1 MAKLN
6 IDHQRDFAV
15 QIVRRLR
22 ERGFEAFWAGGCVR
36 DHLLGRVAKDFDV
49 ATSAKPD
56 EIRELFG
63 RRRTIA
69 VGAAFGVIAVLGP
82 PGAGQVEVTT
92 FRRDSTYL
100 DGRHPEHVT
109 FTNAAE
115 DAARRDFTINGLF
128 YDPEAREVIDYVG
141 GQLDLE
147 AGIIR
152 AIGEPRA
159 RFIEDK
165 LRLLR
170 AVRFATTFDF
180 RLDPA
185 TAAAVRE
192 MAPEIAVVSAER
204 IAQELRRMLVVPSRA
219 RGIELLRETE
229 LLPTV
234 LPELLPL
241 VGLAVESEETA
252 NAAPHSDSKRVLP
265 VDRWRA
271 TLAVLDRLIE
281 PEFPLALA
289 ALLHQI
295 GWPAVS
301 GEAADDVSRD
311 PQGAGAALTRAI
323 GRRLRLSNREIDLAT
338 WLVREQSSL
347 VGARTLAWP
356 TLQRRLIHADIREL
370 IELHRAIATAHGA
383 TRDDVEHCR
392 KLLERPS
399 AELNPPPLL
408 TGDDLIAHGLRPGAT
423 FPVLLDQVRDAQL
436 LGEIG
441 TRADA
446 LALVDRLRAET

>member
-69 VGAAFGVIAVLGP
+69 VGAAFGVIAVVGP

-147 AGIIR
+147 AGIVR
-152 AIGEPRA
+152 AIGDPRA

-185 TAAAVRE
+185 TAAAVCE
-192 MAPEIAVVSAER
+192 MAPEIAVVSVER
-204 IAQELRRMLVVPSRA
+204 IAQELRRMLVVPTRA
-219 RGIELLRETE
+219 RGIELLRETD
-229 LLPTV
+229 LLATV

-241 VGLAVESEETA
+241 MGLAIVPEGAGSEPV
-252 NAAPHSDSKRVLP
+252 PHA
-265 VDRWRA
+265 DRWQA

-281 PEFPLALA
+281 PDFPLALA
-289 ALLHQI
+289 ALLHQV

-301 GEAADDVSRD
+301 GEAADEVSGD
-311 PQGAGAALTRAI
+311 PHEAGAALARAI

-338 WLVREQSSL
+338 WLVREQRSL

-356 TLQRRLIHADIREL
+356 TLQRRLIHADIRDVV
-370 IELHRAIATAHGA
+370 ELHRAMAKAHGA
-383 TRDDVEHCR
+383 ALDDVEYCR
-392 KLLERPS
+392 KLLEKP
-399 AELNPPPLL
+399 AEELNPPPLL
-408 TGDDLIAHGLRPGAT
+408 TGDDLIAHGLRPGAA
-423 FPVLLDQVRDAQL
+423 FHALLEQVRDAQL
-436 LGEIG
+436 LGQIG
-441 TRADA
+441 TRDEA
-446 LALVDRLRAET
+446 LELVDRLRAAN

>member
-1 MAKLN
+1 MAKFN

-15 QIVRRLR
+15 EIVRRLR
-22 ERGFEAFWAGGCVR
+22 QRGFEAFWAGGCVR
-36 DHLLGRVAKDFDV
+36 DQLLGRVAKDFDV

-69 VGAAFGVIAVLGP
+69 VGAAFGVIAVVGP

-147 AGIIR
+147 AGIVR
-152 AIGEPRA
+152 AIGDPRA

-180 RLDPA
+180 QLDPA
-185 TAAAVRE
+185 TAAAMRE

-204 IAQELRRMLVVPSRA
+204 IAQELRRMLVVPSRT
-219 RGIELLRETE
+219 RGIELLRETD
-229 LLPTV
+229 LLATV

-241 VGLAVESEETA
+241 VGLAVEPG
-252 NAAPHSDSKRVLP
+252 AAPKPGLHA
-265 VDRWRA
+265 DRWQV
-271 TLAVLDRLIE
+271 TLAVFDRLIE
-281 PEFPLALA
+281 PDFPLALA

-295 GWPAVS
+295 GWPAVA
-301 GEAADDVSRD
+301 GEATGD
-311 PQGAGAALTRAI
+311 PHEAGAALTRAI
-323 GRRLRLSNREIDLAT
+323 GRRLRLSNREIDLAA
-338 WLVREQSSL
+338 WLVREQGSL
-347 VGARTLAWP
+347 VGARELAWP
-356 TLQRRLIHADIREL
+356 TLQRRLIHADIRDL
-370 IELHRAIATAHGA
+370 VELHRAVAKAHGA
-383 TRDDVEHCR
+383 PPDDVEHCR
-392 KLLERPS
+392 KLLELP
-399 AELNPPPLL
+399 AGELNPPPLL
-408 TGDDLIAHGLRPGAT
+408 TGDDLIAHGLRPGGAFAT
-423 FPVLLDQVRDAQL
+423 LLDQVRDAQL
-436 LGEIG
+436 LGQIG
-441 TRADA
+441 TREEA
-446 LALVDRLRAET
+446 LALVDRLVAEK

>member
-69 VGAAFGVIAVLGP
+69 VGAAFGVIAVVGP

-147 AGIIR
+147 AGIVR
-152 AIGEPRA
+152 AIGDPRA

-192 MAPEIAVVSAER
+192 MAPEIAVVSVER
-204 IAQELRRMLVVPSRA
+204 IAQELRRMLVVPTRA
-219 RGIELLRETE
+219 RGIELLRETD
-229 LLPTV
+229 LLATV

-241 VGLAVESEETA
+241 MGLAIVPEGAGSDQV
-252 NAAPHSDSKRVLP
+252 PHA
-265 VDRWRA
+265 DRWQA

-281 PEFPLALA
+281 PDFPLALA
-289 ALLHQI
+289 ALLHQV
-295 GWPAVS
+295 GWPAVA
-301 GEAADDVSRD
+301 GEAADEVSGD
-311 PQGAGAALTRAI
+311 PHEAGAALTRVI

-338 WLVREQSSL
+338 WLVCEQGSL

-356 TLQRRLIHADIREL
+356 TLQRRLIHADIRDVV
-370 IELHRAIATAHGA
+370 ELHRAMAKAHGA
-383 TRDDVEHCR
+383 PLDDVEYCR
-392 KLLERPS
+392 KLLEQP
-399 AELNPPPLL
+399 AEELNPPPLL
-408 TGDDLIAHGLRPGAT
+408 TGDDLIAHGLRPGAA
-423 FPVLLDQVRDAQL
+423 FHALLEQVRDAQL
-436 LGEIG
+436 LGQIG
-441 TRADA
+441 TRDEA
-446 LALVDRLRAET
+446 LALVDRLRAAN